1 MHVVNPTLKRPKRN
15 KFPLQKVTE
24 GPKAMNHEHLNFTEG
39 QNFFKVRNPKRK
51 VQEPK
56 SAPLEK

>member
-1 MHVVNPTLKRPKRN
+1 
-15 KFPLQKVTE
+15 
-24 GPKAMNHEHLNFTEG
+24 MNYEHLNFTEG